1 MQAVSIIVSGRVQ
14 GVWFRK
20 CTSDKAIEL
29 GISGTVKNLPKGDVQ
44 IEAIGT
50 KDQLEL
56 FEKWCWTG
64 SPLSKV
70 ETVKV
75 TEIVLQPT
83 VGFSIVG

>member
-1 MQAVSIIVSGRVQ
+1 MQSVSIIVSGRVQ

-29 GISGTVKNLPKGDVQ
+29 GISGTVKNLPNGNVQ

-75 TEIVLQPT
+75 KEIESGSVL
-83 VGFSIVG
+83 GFSIVG